1 MIDSDD
7 PALDRRYFEITASGR
22 ETFAAAAFVLLHA
35 LMHTTT
41 GVNGC

>member
-22 ETFAAAAFVLLHA
+22 ERLAVAAAATRLTDPLEEFA
-35 LMHTTT
+35 
-41 GVNGC
+41 